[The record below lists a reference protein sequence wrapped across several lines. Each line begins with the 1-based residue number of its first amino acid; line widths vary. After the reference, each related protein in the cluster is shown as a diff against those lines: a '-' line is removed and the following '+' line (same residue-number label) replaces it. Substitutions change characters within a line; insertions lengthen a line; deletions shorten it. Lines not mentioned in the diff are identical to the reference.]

1 MMKARVSKLIL
12 IVLSVLFIFPLS
24 AATAEGSGSQHAII
38 IDPAHG
44 GADKGVT
51 LSKNVHEKAITLAI
65 AKEIKSYFSKT
76 KKIKIYLT
84 RSTDKDLSISE
95 RTRSAT
101 RLQADLFIS
110 LNINAGFGK
119 GASGYEVY
127 FPGFEKAASSKGNSK
142 EKIVSDMV
150 RNEYLNDSVRFAHIV
165 MKNIEKIFPRKNR
178 GLRYA
183 PIPILEGLTIP
194 AVVIELG
201 FATNLQ
207 DRKKLV
213 NKKIQKSIAA
223 AIGKSIKEYI
233 ETSGEKS

>member
-1 MMKARVSKLIL
+1 MMNARLSKLIL
-12 IVLSVLFIFPLS
+12 IVLSVLFILPLS
-24 AATAEGSGSQHAII
+24 AVAAESSGKKYAIL

-65 AKEIKSYFSKT
+65 AKEIKNYFSNTKT
-76 KKIKIYLT
+76 IKISLT
-84 RSTDKDLSISE
+84 RSSDKDLSISARKE
-95 RTRSAT
+95 RAT
-101 RLQADLFIS
+101 RLKTDLFIS
-110 LNINAGFGK
+110 LHINAGFGQ

-127 FPGFEKAASSKGNSK
+127 FPGFIKESSTQGSSK
-142 EKIVSDMV
+142 EIVNDMV
-150 RNEYLNDSVRFAHIV
+150 RNEYLNNSVRFAHIV

-201 FATNLQ
+201 FASNIQ
-207 DRKKLV
+207 ERKKLL
-213 NKKIQKSIAA
+213 NKKVQMSIAA
-223 AIGKSIKEYI
+223 AVGKSIKEYI
-233 ETSGEKS
+233 ETSGAQ

>member
-1 MMKARVSKLIL
+1 MMNARLSKLIL
-12 IVLSVLFIFPLS
+12 IVLSVLFVFPLS
-24 AATAEGSGSQHAII
+24 ASTAEGAGGEYAIL

-44 GADKGVT
+44 GADKGVIV
-51 LSKNVHEKAITLAI
+51 SKNVHEKAITLAI

-76 KKIKIYLT
+76 KTTKIYLT

-95 RTRSAT
+95 RTQAAA
-101 RLQADLFIS
+101 RLRAVLFIS
-110 LNINAGFGK
+110 LHINAGFEK

-178 GLRYA
+178 GLRSA

-194 AVVIELG
+194 AVVIEFG
-201 FATNLQ
+201 FATNIEE
-207 DRKKLV
+207 RKKLMNTKV
-213 NKKIQKSIAA
+213 QKSIAA
-223 AIGKSIKEYI
+223 AVGKSIKEYLA
-233 ETSGEKS
+233 TSGAK

>member
-1 MMKARVSKLIL
+1 MMSARLSKIIL
-12 IVLSVLFIFPLS
+12 IILSVLFIFPLS
-24 AATAEGSGSQHAII
+24 AATADGSEGQHAIL

-65 AKEIKSYFSKT
+65 AKEIKSYFSKAKT
-76 KKIKIYLT
+76 IKIYLT

-95 RTRSAT
+95 RTLAAT
-101 RLQADLFIS
+101 RLRADLFIS

-119 GASGYEVY
+119 EAAGYEVY
-127 FPGFEKAASSKGNSK
+127 FPGFIKPASSQGNSK
-142 EKIVSDMV
+142 EIVSDMV

-201 FATNLQ
+201 FATNIQ
-207 DRKKLV
+207 DRKKLMNEKV
-213 NKKIQKSIAA
+213 QKSIAA
-223 AIGKSIKEYI
+223 AVGKSIKEYLA
-233 ETSGEKS
+233 TSGAK